1 MASLTWW
8 TWVWVNS
15 GNWWWTG
22 MPGMLQSMG
31 SQRVRRDWATE
42 LIEQGVLFYH
52 EIFSSGLKK
61 KKKFYVTKQ
70 RNVGKKFVLFSFSR
84 DPDPFLLLESSRPLP
99 PFLGPWTPY
108 QPTQDLILSFP
119 TFLSGEYGCWW
130 KRGTSLILELLGWL
144 NVWLLWVWTAT
155 NSVDMHTLFGKW
167 LGKNKTWLIIAI
179 WKGRIEYSPLKE
191 FAFNQK

>member
-1 MASLTWW
+1 M
-8 TWVWVNS
+8 
-15 GNWWWTG
+15 
-22 MPGMLQSMG
+22 
-31 SQRVRRDWATE
+31 
-42 LIEQGVLFYH
+42 
-52 EIFSSGLKK
+52 
-61 KKKFYVTKQ
+61 TKQ

-84 DPDPFLLLESSRPLP
+84 DPDPILPLEGSRPLP

-108 QPTQDLILSFP
+108 QPTQDLTLSFP

-167 LGKNKTWLIIAI
+167 LGKNKTWLIKSI

-191 FAFNQK
+191 FAFNQKQSLIGDLVSTITAAVDPGEAAIWEDMDDLAEAQNRQEGQGSLSWKASMHFSVCFFPIG